1 MEHFGMW
8 GIIPPVLTIALAF
21 ITKDVIVSL
30 FLGIVSGCLIV
41 AGGNPATALMNVSD
55 LLAGSLADGWNIR
68 IFLFCGLLGAL
79 VGMLSKTG
87 AAQAFGVWMSKKLKS
102 GTASQFAT
110 FIFGLIV
117 FIDDYFNSL
126 TVGTVMRPINDKNR
140 VARAKLAYI
149 LDSTA
154 APVCIL
160 APVSSWVVTVMSI
173 VRNAE
178 GFDKLGISDFEFFI
192 RAVPYNLYALTTLL
206 MVLVLIFFKR
216 DFGPMKRSETLAKET
231 GVLWNE
237 KVYGVISGDLR
248 DENVTRAKPADMLV
262 PILLLIV
269 FAVAFF
275 PIVS

>member
-41 AGGNPATALMNVSD
+41 AGGNPAAALMNVSD

-110 FIFGLIV
+110 FIFCL
-117 FIDDYFNSL
+117 
-126 TVGTVMRPINDKNR
+126 
-140 VARAKLAYI
+140 
-149 LDSTA
+149 
-154 APVCIL
+154 
-160 APVSSWVVTVMSI
+160 
-173 VRNAE
+173 
-178 GFDKLGISDFEFFI
+178 
-192 RAVPYNLYALTTLL
+192 LYTSPSP
-206 MVLVLIFFKR
+206 R
-216 DFGPMKRSETLAKET
+216 DCS
-231 GVLWNE
+231 
-237 KVYGVISGDLR
+237 
-248 DENVTRAKPADMLV
+248 
-262 PILLLIV
+262 
-269 FAVAFF
+269 
-275 PIVS
+275 